1 MNGKWHIWIVV
12 ILAVLAV
19 SFVSCRPKGILSSR
33 KMKDVMIDLHKM
45 DGMIEAAHMEYGYD
59 EAKALYYAQVLEKHG
74 ITQAQ
79 FDSSLV
85 WYTANPALFDK
96 IYPKV
101 VEALKN
107 DIAAYEQ
114 LHADEL
120 NLNPDT
126 VGGEGLEDERVSGLE
141 ITPKQ
146 FDSILWVTQH
156 GYPSHWNP
164 LVQDTVYQ
172 FFPQVSILR

>member
-1 MNGKWHIWIVV
+1 MVV

-33 KMKDVMIDLHKM
+33 KMKDVMIDLDKM

>member
-1 MNGKWHIWIVV
+1 MVV

-101 VEALKN
+101 LTQLKAEEEAFIAQNEEALN
-107 DIAAYEQ
+107 ALASETIAVE
-114 LHADEL
+114 
-120 NLNPDT
+120 
-126 VGGEGLEDERVSGLE
+126 
-141 ITPKQ
+141 TPKEESMQ
-146 FDSILWVTQH
+146 RPFTRMDLDSVLWVTQH
-156 GYPSHWNP
+156 GYCTDWNKWERKQP
-164 LVQDTVYQ
+164 LVFVD
-172 FFPQVSILR
+172 R

>member
-1 MNGKWHIWIVV
+1 MVV

-156 GYPSHWNP
+156 GYPSHW
-164 LVQDTVYQ
+164 Y
-172 FFPQVSILR
+172 

>member
-1 MNGKWHIWIVV
+1 MVV

-126 VGGEGLEDERVSGLE
+126 VGGEGLEDERVSGL
-141 ITPKQ
+141 
-146 FDSILWVTQH
+146 DSILWVTQH

>member
-1 MNGKWHIWIVV
+1 MVV

-85 WYTANPALFDK
+85 WYTANPAIFDK

-107 DIAAYEQ
+107 DIADYEQ